1 MGAKPMSDFD
11 LIVIGAGPGGYVA
24 ALRAAQA
31 GMRVACIDERA
42 TAGGTC
48 LNVGCI
54 PSKALLSS
62 TEHWAGLKSL
72 ADHGIETEAARVDLS
87 RMMARKDKV
96 VSDLTKSIA
105 FLFNKAGVEFIHGR
119 ASIAAPG
126 RVTVGV
132 REISSQHILI
142 ATGSAPAVLPNVP
155 FDEKLVLSSTGA
167 LSLAKVP
174 DRLVVV
180 GAGVIGLEIGQI
192 WSRLGAKVTV
202 VEYLDRILPGMDGE
216 TAKNAQRIFARQGIG
231 FMLNAAVEAVVDNGE
246 TAEIK
251 IKSRASGKVEKLQA
265 DAVLVAIGR
274 KPHTGGLGL
283 EALRVRRDA
292 RGFIEVDEQFR
303 TSVPG
308 ILAIGDVVPGP
319 MLAHKAEEDAVA
331 CIDALAGKPH
341 CAPDYGLVPGV
352 VYTTPEIAGVGL
364 TEDDASAA
372 GRAVLIGKASF
383 LANGRARA
391 IGTTDGFAKVIACA
405 ETGKLLGAHILGH
418 GAGELLQELVLA
430 LRFGASLNDV
440 AGTSHAHPGM
450 GEAVKEACLSVL
462 DARSLD

>member
-1 MGAKPMSDFD
+1 MSDFD
-11 LIVIGAGPGGYVA
+11 LAVVGAGPGGYVA

-31 GMRVACIDERA
+31 GMRVACIDERS

-72 ADHGIETEAARVDLS
+72 ADHGVETEAARFDLS

-96 VSDLTKSIA
+96 VSDLTKGIA
-105 FLFNKAGVEFIHGR
+105 FLFKKAGVEFIQGR
-119 ASIAAPG
+119 ARFAAQG
-126 RVTVGV
+126 RVTVGE
-132 REISSQHILI
+132 REISARHILI
-142 ATGSAPAVLPNVP
+142 ATGSAPAALPNVA

-174 DRLVVV
+174 EKLVVV

-202 VEYLDRILPGMDGE
+202 VEYLDRILPGIDGE
-216 TAKNAQRIFARQGIG
+216 LARSAQRILARQGID
-231 FMLNAAVEAVVDNGE
+231 FTLNTSVKAIVRDGEVASVEIENRGSGALE
-246 TAEIK
+246 TLA
-251 IKSRASGKVEKLQA
+251 A

-274 KPHTGGLGL
+274 RPHTAGLGL
-283 EALRVRRDA
+283 EALGVRQDD
-292 RGFIEVDEQFR
+292 RGFVTVDEQFR
-303 TSVPG
+303 TNVPG

-319 MLAHKAEEDAVA
+319 MLAHKAEEDAAA
-331 CIDALAGKPH
+331 CIDALAGKAH
-341 CAPDYGLVPGV
+341 GAPDYGLVPGV
-352 VYTTPEIAGVGL
+352 VYTAPEIAGVGL
-364 TEDDASAA
+364 TDEDAGTS
-372 GRAVLIGKASF
+372 GRAVLVGKASF

-391 IGTTDGFAKVIACA
+391 IGATDGFAKVIACA
-405 ETGKLLGAHILGH
+405 ETGRLLGAHILGH
-418 GAGELLQELVLA
+418 GAGELLQELVLG
-430 LRFGASLNDV
+430 LRLGTTLAEI

-450 GEAVKEACLSVL
+450 GEAVKEACVAALSS
-462 DARSLD
+462 AAT

>member
-1 MGAKPMSDFD
+1 MSDFD
-11 LIVIGAGPGGYVA
+11 LVVIGAGPGGYVA

-62 TEHWAGLKSL
+62 TEHWAELKSL
-72 ADHGIETEAARVDLS
+72 ADHGIETEAVRFDLS

-96 VSDLTKSIA
+96 VSDLTKGIA
-105 FLFNKAGVEFIHGR
+105 FLFKKAGVEFIQGCAR
-119 ASIAAPG
+119 IAAPG
-126 RVTVGV
+126 RVTVGE
-132 REISSQHILI
+132 REISARHILI
-142 ATGSAPAVLPNVP
+142 ATGSAPTALPDVP
-155 FDEKLVLSSTGA
+155 FDEELVLSSTGA

-192 WSRLGAKVTV
+192 WSRLGAKVIV
-202 VEYLDRILPGMDGE
+202 VEYLDHILPGIDGE
-216 TAKNAQRIFARQGIG
+216 LARNTQRILARQGIG
-231 FMLNAAVEAVVDNGE
+231 FALNAAVRAIARDGD
-246 TAEIK
+246 TANVEIENR
-251 IKSRASGKVEKLQA
+251 SSGKLETLAA

-274 KPHTGGLGL
+274 RPRPAGLGL
-283 EALRVRRDA
+283 ESLGVRQDA
-292 RGFIEVDEQFR
+292 KGFIEVDAQFR

-319 MLAHKAEEDAVA
+319 MLAHKAEEDAAA
-331 CIDALAGKPH
+331 CIDALAGKAH
-341 CAPDYGLVPGV
+341 GTPDYGLVPGV
-352 VYTTPEIAGVGL
+352 VYTAPEIAGVGL
-364 TEDDASAA
+364 TEEDAGAS
-372 GRAVLIGKASF
+372 GRAVLVGKASF

-391 IGTTDGFAKVIACA
+391 IGATDGFAKVIACA
-405 ETGKLLGAHILGH
+405 ETGRLLGAHILGH
-418 GAGELLQELVLA
+418 GAGELLQELVLG
-430 LRFGASLNDV
+430 LRIGTTLAEI

-450 GEAVKEACLSVL
+450 GEAVREACVAALSS
-462 DARSLD
+462 AAT

>member
-1 MGAKPMSDFD
+1 MPDFD
-11 LIVIGAGPGGYVA
+11 LAVIGAGPGGYVA

-31 GMRVACIDERA
+31 GMRVACIDERS

-72 ADHGIETEAARVDLS
+72 ADHGIETEAARFDLS

-96 VSDLTKSIA
+96 VSDLTKGIA
-105 FLFNKAGVEFIHGR
+105 FLFKKAGVEFIQGR

-126 RVTVGV
+126 RVTVGE
-132 REISSQHILI
+132 REISARHILI
-142 ATGSAPAVLPNVP
+142 ATGSAPAALPNVP

-167 LSLAKVP
+167 LSLGKVP

-202 VEYLDRILPGMDGE
+202 VEYLDRILPGIDGE
-216 TAKNAQRIFARQGIG
+216 LARNAQRILARQGIG
-231 FMLNAAVEAVVDNGE
+231 FTLNAAVKTIARDGEAASVEIETRGSGE
-246 TAEIK
+246 LETLA
-251 IKSRASGKVEKLQA
+251 A

-274 KPHTGGLGL
+274 RPHTAGLGL
-283 EALRVRRDA
+283 EALGVRQDA
-292 RGFIEVDEQFR
+292 RGFVEVDAQFR

-308 ILAIGDVVPGP
+308 VLAIGDVVPGP
-319 MLAHKAEEDAVA
+319 MLAHKAEEDAAA
-331 CIDALAGKPH
+331 CIDALAGKAH
-341 CAPDYGLVPGV
+341 GAPDYRLVPGV
-352 VYTTPEIAGVGL
+352 VYTAPEIAGVGL
-364 TEDDASAA
+364 TEDDAGTS
-372 GRAVLIGKASF
+372 GRAFLVGKASF

-391 IGTTDGFAKVIACA
+391 IGATDGFAKVIACA
-405 ETGKLLGAHILGH
+405 ETGRLLGAHILGH
-418 GAGELLQELVLA
+418 GAGELLQELVLG
-430 LRFGASLNDV
+430 LRLGTTLAEI
-440 AGTSHAHPGM
+440 AGTSHPHPGM
-450 GEAVKEACLSVL
+450 GEAVKEACVAALSS
-462 DARSLD
+462 AAT